1 MKRLLS
7 IVALLIFLSFTFLSG
22 CAADKAILKGY
33 SEKYEYFDPDG
44 FQDFTDYCKYLYP
57 KDADVT
63 FKKSTL
69 YREMSQEDVS
79 RIAGYFDNFAGWAK
93 AAEHLQGKYDF
104 DVSLISTGDYC
115 FIQTKEGTPVGDSA
129 YGTYD
134 DYSVY
139 YYDTETHTLFYIH
152 NNI

>member
-7 IVALLIFLSFTFLSG
+7 IVALFLFLSILSG
-22 CAADKAILKGY
+22 CTTDKAIAKGY
-33 SEKYEYFDPDG
+33 IEKYEYFDPDG
-44 FQDFTDYCKYLYP
+44 IQDFTDYCKYIYQE
-57 KDADVT
+57 DADDT

-104 DVSLISTGDYC
+104 DPSLISAGDYYD
-115 FIQTKEGTPVGDSA
+115 IQTKEGTPVGDSA
-129 YGTYD
+129 YGMYD

>member
-7 IVALLIFLSFTFLSG
+7 IIALIIFLSSALLSG
-22 CAADKAILKGY
+22 CAADKAIPKGY

-57 KDADVT
+57 KDAVDT

-79 RIAGYFDNFAGWAK
+79 RIAGYFDDFTGWAK

-104 DVSLISTGDYC
+104 VVSLISAGDYY
-115 FIQTKEGTPVGDSA
+115 FIQTKEGTQIGDSV

-139 YYDTETHTLFYIH
+139 FYDTETSTLFYIH